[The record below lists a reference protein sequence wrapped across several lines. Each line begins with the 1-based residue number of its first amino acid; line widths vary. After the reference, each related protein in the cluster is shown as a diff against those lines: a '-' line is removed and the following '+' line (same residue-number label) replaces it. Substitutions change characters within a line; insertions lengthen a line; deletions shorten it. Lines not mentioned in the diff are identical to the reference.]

1 MLDVALMVEGQNG
14 LTWDRWQRI
23 AQAVEDLGFAGLY
36 RSDHFTNANPP
47 DIESLEL
54 WVSLTWLASHTRRI
68 EFGPLVAPVSFRH
81 PVLMARMA
89 SAVDDLSGGR
99 LTLGLG
105 AGWQERE
112 HANFGFDLLD
122 VPQRFAR
129 FEEGLEVTRRL
140 LTSDEPVSFEGAFYH
155 LHDAIM
161 LPRPQRPGG
170 PPILIGGNG
179 PKLTL
184 PLTARFAHEWNA
196 VFTTAEIFAARN
208 VRLDELLREQ
218 HRQPSEVRR
227 SLMTGVIFGRDDA
240 EVQRRIGDKN
250 ADELRGRGIIVGTA
264 GEVVEQLGRLA
275 EVGVQ
280 RVMLQWL
287 DLDDLD
293 GIEAMATSV
302 LPQVQG

>member
-1 MLDVALMVEGQNG
+1 MLDVALMIEGQNG
-14 LTWDRWQRI
+14 LTWERWQRI
-23 AQAVEDLGFAGLY
+23 AQTVEDAGFAGLY

-47 DIESLEL
+47 DLDSLEL

-112 HANFGFDLLD
+112 HTNFGFDLLD

-129 FEEGLEVTRRL
+129 FEEGLEVTHRL
-140 LTSDEPVSFEGAFYH
+140 LHADEPATFEGTYYQ
-155 LHDAIM
+155 LHDAIL
-161 LPRPQRPGG
+161 LPRPQRHGG

-179 PKLTL
+179 PKRTL
-184 PLTARFAHEWNA
+184 PLVARYAREWNA
-196 VFTTAEIFAARN
+196 VFVTAETFVERN
-208 VRLDELLREQ
+208 ALLDDLLREQ
-218 HRQPSEVRR
+218 NRQPSEVRR
-227 SLMTGVIFGRDDA
+227 SLMTNVVFGRDDVQ
-240 EVQRRIGDKN
+240 VQRQLDGRD
-250 ADELRGRGIIVGTA
+250 ADELRGRGILVGTGA
-264 GEVVEQLGRLA
+264 EVVEQLGRLSDA
-275 EVGVQ
+275 GVQ

-293 GIEAMATSV
+293 GIEALAKAV
-302 LPQVQG
+302 L